1 MTPEGWCSA
10 GRTTPGSSAGR
21 KERQGRRAEW
31 EESTRDAEG
40 EEPGMR
46 WQRHWDWS
54 GPQPTTEN
62 DTRGKHGG
70 KRSALYVCYGAQ
82 ITLLPETVKVLAISL
97 LVKKVTDC
105 ILFWVTAVRLRTG
118 PGSGQLL
125 CTRRSWEVYRDNE
138 VWLWEFF
145 LDSGNKIRE

>member
-1 MTPEGWCSA
+1 
-10 GRTTPGSSAGR
+10 
-21 KERQGRRAEW
+21 
-31 EESTRDAEG
+31 
-40 EEPGMR
+40 MR

-62 DTRGKHGG
+62 YTRGKHGG
-70 KRSALYVCYGAQ
+70 KRPALYVCNGAQ
-82 ITLLPETVKVLAISL
+82 ITLLPEIVKVLAISL

-125 CTRRSWEVYRDNE
+125 RTRRSWEVYRDNE
-138 VWLWEFF
+138 
-145 LDSGNKIRE
+145 G